1 MPQINLKDDRISS
14 AFNKTTGSFSPEQ
27 PLKNQVAGLLMPLQM
42 GVPYPNSPDI
52 KAMKRNKIVS
62 MQTRELEAIDEPK
75 KKKKKRESSK

>member
-1 MPQINLKDDRISS
+1 
-14 AFNKTTGSFSPEQ
+14 
-27 PLKNQVAGLLMPLQM
+27 MPLQM
-42 GVPYPNSPDI
+42 GVPYPNSPDV